1 MAIYLDDTLSFP
13 PYGLTDNAGYPIPRA
28 YPRPPI
34 YPPSNNISWFLYD
47 KINNY
52 SPDSFYYNNNANP
65 YPQTVYVEGEPALT
79 TDEAKQIAVAEA
91 ATTVA
96 PIVVADVTNPSFWSY
111 VFTIALSILAVIV
124 ILAAGAYLVTKLY
137 EFLTKRGTKRQTVVV
152 ND

>member
-1 MAIYLDDTLSFP
+1 MSIYLDDTLSFP

-34 YPPSNNISWFLYD
+34 YPPSNNISWFLYSRVND
-47 KINNY
+47 YNPDGNY
-52 SPDSFYYNNNANP
+52 YYDTP
-65 YPQTVYVEGEPALT
+65 YPQTVYVEATEPALT

-137 EFLTKRGTKRQTVVV
+137 EFLTKRGTKRETVVV